1 MKDSDNSIAT
11 VDKNNMAN
19 EVAPK
24 AEAVANSVDAAKP
37 KTKTTASRTKRPQV
51 RRLKKLLLQLEKLQL
66 KK

>member
-37 KTKTTASRTKRPQV
+37 KTKTTASRTK
-51 RRLKKLLLQLEKLQL
+51 KDHKYGD
-66 KK
+66 